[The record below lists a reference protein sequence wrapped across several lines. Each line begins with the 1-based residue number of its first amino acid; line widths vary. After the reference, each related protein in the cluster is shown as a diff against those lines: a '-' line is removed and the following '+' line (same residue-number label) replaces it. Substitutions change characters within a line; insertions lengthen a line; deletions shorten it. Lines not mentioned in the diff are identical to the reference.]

1 MENNRLTVKATLDLD
16 ANWASNHTPD
26 ELAEY
31 LKLRLNHALGFRGF
45 VKKVKTVKPKV
56 ALPEK

>member
-16 ANWASNHTPD
+16 ADWASNHTPD

-31 LKLRLNHALGFRGF
+31 LKLRLNHALGFRGY
-45 VKKVKTVKPKV
+45 VKKVKTVKPK
-56 ALPEK
+56 AA